1 MNPNEV
7 NDIENKYSDFSD
19 EESMTSGLKRSSA
32 LLMQMKKQSKTID
45 SASAIHPSV
54 TSKIVTRQA
63 V

>member
-7 NDIENKYSDFSD
+7 NDVEDEYSDFSD

-45 SASAIHPSV
+45 LLQ
-54 TSKIVTRQA
+54 KQLKGE
-63 V
+63 